1 MVFDSIISSWIIL
14 SEKLLPSSDN
24 LGDFR
29 PPVSK
34 LLVCLHKLQ
43 LLLLLPLRLVDGR
56 VDMIVPA
63 LAADLGVDVA
73 GSELLIHCLG
83 NMSPFLITKLV
94 N

>member
-1 MVFDSIISSWIIL
+1 MDYIKRKI
-14 SEKLLPSSDN
+14 LPSCDN

-34 LLVCLHKLQ
+34 LLVRLNELQ
-43 LLLLLPLRLVDGR
+43 LLLFLPLRLVDGR

-63 LAADLGVDVA
+63 FAADLGVDVA
-73 GSELLIHCLG
+73 GAKLLIHCLG
-83 NMSPFLITKLV
+83 NMSPLLVSKLV